1 MSISDFTYPQ
11 KVYLLSYIKSQFVRE
26 AWPEEQKRVVLCPVR
41 KTNRLLAVKGM
52 SHKLK
57 IIIMAIFFHSKL
69 KKGK

>member
-1 MSISDFTYPQ
+1 MSISDFTYPK
-11 KVYLLSYIKSQFVRE
+11 KVYPLSYIKSQFVCKARL
-26 AWPEEQKRVVLCPVR
+26 EEQKRVVLCPVR

-57 IIIMAIFFHSKL
+57 IIKAIFFHSKL